1 MRSELLSSVDAFFSN
16 LHFLIWVIEEM
27 PTRLLLKGPQT
38 KGKMLNNYSVVIVLC
53 KKLFK
58 KNVSLFAS
66 RVHVALRKLFKD
78 LSWNMP
84 GWPSEGIA
92 PVLKCSQLWPYTD
105 KIFLVFSYNHFTGD
119 KQETENWAETLNV
132 MYPQCSVWALGREC
146 T

>member
-1 MRSELLSSVDAFFSN
+1 
-16 LHFLIWVIEEM
+16 
-27 PTRLLLKGPQT
+27 
-38 KGKMLNNYSVVIVLC
+38 
-53 KKLFK
+53 
-58 KNVSLFAS
+58 
-66 RVHVALRKLFKD
+66 
-78 LSWNMP
+78 MP

-132 MYPQCSVWALGREC
+132 MYPQYSVWALGREC